1 MIKPKLLVV
10 EDDQNIRTQMKWA
23 LVQDYEVF
31 LAIDGKQAMEIMKR
45 ERPGIVTLDLGLPP
59 NPEDNTA
66 GFKLLDE
73 ILQYEHSTKV
83 VVVTGSPERS
93 AALQSISQ
101 GAHDF
106 FTKPID
112 VDELKALLKRA
123 HYVYTLESEVRT
135 LQKQVHESAFGEMI
149 GSSPNMLEVFTTV
162 RKVATTD
169 VSVLITGESGTG
181 KELIARAIHAESI
194 RQDKPFVPINCG
206 AIPENL
212 MESELFG
219 HEKGAFTGAHAL
231 RKGKIEAA
239 KGGTLFLDEIGE
251 LPLALQVKLLRFL
264 QDHKIERVGGR
275 ESIEV
280 DLRVVAATNRD
291 IKLMA
296 AEETFREDL
305 YYRLAVLTIELPPL
319 RERSEDIMVL
329 AKAFLKKYSTDN
341 SKPKQLSH
349 DAIEAISGYDWPGNV
364 RELENRLHRATT
376 MAEGATITPRDIGLD
391 SDQYSEQILDLKKAR
406 ENVDRKYINMA
417 ILKNNGNV
425 SKAAEELGL
434 SRPTLHNLLKKY
446 KIG

>member
-1 MIKPKLLVV
+1 MIKPKLLVI

-31 LAIDGKQAMEIMKR
+31 LAMDGKQAMEIMKR

-59 NPEDNTA
+59 HPEDNSE

-83 VVVTGSPERS
+83 IVVTGSPERS

-106 FTKPID
+106 FTKPIE
-112 VDELKALLKRA
+112 VDELKAMLKRA
-123 HYVYTLESEVRT
+123 HYVYTLESEYRA
-135 LQKQVHESAFGEMI
+135 LQKQVHESSFGEMI
-149 GSSPNMLEVFTTV
+149 GSSPKMQEVFSTV

-181 KELIARAIHAESI
+181 KELVARAIHNESM

-219 HEKGAFTGAHAL
+219 HEKGAFTGAHML

-239 KGGTLFLDEIGE
+239 MGGTLFLDEIGE

-280 DLRVVAATNRD
+280 DLRVVVATNRD
-291 IKLMA
+291 IKKMA

-305 YYRLAVLTIELPPL
+305 YYRLAVLTIDLPPL

-329 AKAFLKKYSTDN
+329 AKSFLKKYSTDN
-341 SKPKQLSH
+341 KQKQLSR
-349 DAIEAISGYDWPGNV
+349 DAIEAINGYDWPGNV

-391 SDQYSEQILDLKKAR
+391 SDQYSEQVLDLKKAR
-406 ENVDRKYINMA
+406 ENVDKKYINMA
-417 ILKNNGNV
+417 ILKNNGNI

-434 SRPTLHNLLKKY
+434 SRPTLHNLIKKY
-446 KIG
+446 KIH